1 MELRAV
7 LLYRRVDDGQ
17 VVNSTSGVDHQ
28 TAAPCVPAVQRQAGP
43 VHALLLS
50 WAHRRWVAE
59 RSNLL
64 LSEGMYGAG
73 LSLDGGDTRS
83 RRLMVHSRGAVHHLP
98 VIHSTVQKDRKLY
111 RVYKTPSAPPSPPSN
126 PSLGWVHPKLHH
138 QAGDCPHLHH

>member
-1 MELRAV
+1 MDLWAVPSLVMELRAV

-64 LSEGMYGAG
+64 LS
-73 LSLDGGDTRS
+73 
-83 RRLMVHSRGAVHHLP
+83 V
-98 VIHSTVQKDRKLY
+98 STHDSVGFVTHYFLFY
-111 RVYKTPSAPPSPPSN
+111 IFFIFLFSI
-126 PSLGWVHPKLHH
+126 L
-138 QAGDCPHLHH
+138 